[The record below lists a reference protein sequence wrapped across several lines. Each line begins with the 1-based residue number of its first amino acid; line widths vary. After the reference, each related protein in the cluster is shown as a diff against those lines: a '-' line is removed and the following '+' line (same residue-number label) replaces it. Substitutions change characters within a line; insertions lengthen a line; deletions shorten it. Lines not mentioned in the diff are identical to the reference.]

1 MYRKIMVPV
10 DGSAT
15 SQAAL
20 KHAVALA
27 KEQKAGVRLVYVLER
42 FQAWGPDGQV
52 DLEGV
57 LRDSGKSVLAE
68 AEAAAAKAGVPVESA
83 IVDAGTQR
91 IARCINDEAAE
102 WKADLIVMGTHGRR
116 GIDLLILGSVA
127 EGVVRTART
136 PVLLV
141 RSD

>member
-1 MYRKIMVPV
+1 MYKKIMVPV

-20 KHAVALA
+20 QHAVALA
-27 KEQKAGVRLVYVLER
+27 KEQQAGVRLVYVLER

>member
-1 MYRKIMVPV
+1 MYKRILVPV

-20 KHAVALA
+20 RHAVALA
-27 KEQKAGVRLVYVLER
+27 REQQAALRLVYVLER
-42 FQAWGPDGQV
+42 IQAWATEGQM
-52 DLEGV
+52 DLESM
-57 LRDSGKSVLAE
+57 LRESGKAVLAE
-68 AEAAAAKAGVPVESA
+68 AEAAVREEGVAPETA
-83 IVDAGTQR
+83 MVDAGAQR
-91 IARCINDEAAE
+91 IARCIADEAVA

-116 GIDLLILGSVA
+116 GIDHLILGSVA

-141 RSD
+141 RGG

>member
-1 MYRKIMVPV
+1 MYKRIMVPV

-20 KHAVALA
+20 RHAVALA
-27 KEQKAGVRLVYVLER
+27 KEQQAELRLVYILER
-42 FQAWGPDGQV
+42 IQAWGPEGQV
-52 DLEGV
+52 DLENV
-57 LRDSGKSVLAE
+57 LRDSGKAVLAE
-68 AEAAAAKAGVPVESA
+68 AAANAATSGLPVESE

-91 IARCINDEAAE
+91 IARCIADHAE
-102 WKADLIVMGTHGRR
+102 ELKADLIVMGTHGRR

-127 EGVVRTART
+127 EGVMRTART

-141 RSD
+141 RGG